1 MDTPTVRDVGEYLL
15 TAHVCPLHGKF
26 VPELLVS
33 RPGGIT
39 LRRHCLPGAAF
50 ADRDTAYDYARQSMS
65 LCQVSST
72 GLVTLSNVS
81 LA

>member
-1 MDTPTVRDVGEYLL
+1 M
-15 TAHVCPLHGKF
+15 
-26 VPELLVS
+26 PELLVS
-33 RPGGIT
+33 RHGGIT

>member
-1 MDTPTVRDVGEYLL
+1 M
-15 TAHVCPLHGKF
+15 
-26 VPELLVS
+26 S

-50 ADRDTAYDYARQSMS
+50 ADRDTAYDYARQSMA